1 MDQVKSGFVRRMK
14 CSMSNHATQ
23 TYGQCSKSMLT
34 MADACNKVDEMS
46 QFNKEGWAL
55 PLRSNFRFTAV
66 QKKLLYEIFIRGEKG
81 GKKSTAEQSSLL
93 IRHKLKPDEYVTPKQ
108 IESLFSRWSKMY
120 WEGRLKDPRE
130 TTDKSSSD
138 DEFEEEDFVDYNDD
152 NDMITKDIQEEAR
165 VISNAIFTVYHRD
178 QWVAI
183 KFDFE

>member
-1 MDQVKSGFVRRMK
+1 MFCPEYNCCKSFRNVTDLENHIDAGDHSIINAHSSMDQVKSGFVRRMK

-120 WEGRLKDPRE
+120 
-130 TTDKSSSD
+130 
-138 DEFEEEDFVDYNDD
+138 
-152 NDMITKDIQEEAR
+152 
-165 VISNAIFTVYHRD
+165 
-178 QWVAI
+178 
-183 KFDFE
+183 